1 MTQER
6 TPVRSYQ
13 NQLLVEGRDEELF
26 FGALLRE
33 LGINDV
39 QVQNCRGKDN
49 LSIVLWEIAQD
60 PDIHLINSIGIVRDA
75 DLSANGAFQ
84 SVQSALRR
92 SNLPVPTRMLQ
103 STAGNPSLSVFI
115 MPDNA
120 SNGALEQLCL
130 SALVDDPAMPCV
142 EDFLKCIGD
151 RVSEPPRD
159 QQKARIHAFLA
170 SREDPE
176 LRLGEAAQRGYIDW
190 NHPAFAQLS
199 RFLQSL

>member
-1 MTQER
+1 MAQER
-6 TPVRSYQ
+6 TPVRRYQ

-39 QVQNCRGKDN
+39 QIQNCRGKDN
-49 LSIVLWEIAQD
+49 LSIVLLEIAQD

-84 SVQSALRR
+84 SVQSALRLA
-92 SNLPVPTRMLQ
+92 NLPVPARMLQ
-103 STAGNPSLSVFI
+103 STAGNPNISVFI

-130 SALVDDPAMPCV
+130 SALVSDPVMPCV
-142 EDFLKCIGD
+142 EDFLECVND
-151 RVSEPPRD
+151 RVTGPPRD

-176 LRLGEAAQRGYIDW
+176 LRLGEAAQRGYIPW
-190 NHPAFAQLS
+190 GHSAFTPLAQ
-199 RFLQSL
+199 FLREL

>member
-49 LSIVLWEIAQD
+49 LSIVLLEIAQD

-142 EDFLKCIGD
+142 EDFLKCISD
-151 RVSEPPRD
+151 RVFEPPRD